1 MRAVDTNI
9 LARYYLRDDL
19 AQAKRAQALLA
30 AGDVFIPKTVILE
43 LEWVLRGVAEQP
55 PETVLACIDHL
66 VHLPQVTVE
75 DPEQI
80 HFALECSQ
88 NGLDF
93 SDALHL
99 AASSH
104 CESLLSFD
112 DHKFARRSRRLGI
125 TPPVLVPP
133 R

>member
-1 MRAVDTNI
+1 VRAVDTNI
-9 LARYYLRDDL
+9 LARYYLHDDP
-19 AQAKRAQALLA
+19 AQARRAQALLA
-30 AGDVFIPKTVILE
+30 GGDIFVPKTVILE
-43 LEWVLRGVAEQP
+43 LEWVLRGIAGRP
-55 PETVLACIDHL
+55 PDRVLACLEHL
-66 VHLPQVTVE
+66 VHLPEVTVE

-80 HFALECSQ
+80 HFALQCSH

-112 DHKFARRSRRLGI
+112 DRKFARRSRRLGI